1 MESVPMTGSDLPP
14 IGGDIAGKYRVESVL
29 GQGGMGA
36 VFAARN
42 IVTGK
47 RVAIKWLLPHLASS
61 ASRERLMREA
71 RIAGSIEHPN
81 VVDIYD
87 VGEHQGG
94 LFLVME
100 FLRGRTL
107 ADVIAV
113 RGRLSHQELIPVLV
127 PAMRG
132 VYAAHQSGIVHRDLK
147 PENIFLAEVDG
158 AIVPK
163 VLDFGVSKSID
174 ALGEAPSPLTRT
186 GALVG
191 TPHYM
196 SLEQVDGSGSVDQ
209 RTDVYGFGVLLYRA
223 LTGYFPYD
231 GSSIGEVILKIG
243 SLQPTLPRTLRPELP
258 EALEAVIMR
267 AISRRREDRFQDLEA
282 FALALA
288 PFAPPTYMTEDGSP
302 RYSVIGDLSGG
313 NKTLAT
319 GSGQRSIRSIIRE
332 AASGYDS
339 GTQHGGMLGAAT
351 GAPRAPSRSL
361 WAAAAAV
368 LIAAASIAFWASGH
382 PHAGTSSQPPAS
394 AAEPGQPAA
403 GARTEPVVPAAP
415 GSAPAQAPSQV
426 PAAPIVAPSTSAEGQ
441 GAGAAA
447 PTAASGPGVTN
458 GSVSAS
464 KPVGTASQPA
474 NVPAWRMQ
482 GATPSGK
489 TWNAAK
495 GSAGRPSR
503 VIPGD
508 RTGGLSSDD
517 F

>member
-1 MESVPMTGSDLPP
+1 
-14 IGGDIAGKYRVESVL
+14 
-29 GQGGMGA
+29 MGA

-132 VYAAHQSGIVHRDLK
+132 VHAAHQSGIVHRDLK

-196 SLEQVDGSGSVDQ
+196 ALEQVDGSGSVDQ

-243 SLQPTLPRTLRPELP
+243 SLQPTLPRTLRPELS

-313 NKTLAT
+313 KAHTT

-339 GTQHGGMLGAAT
+339 ATQPGGMLGAAT

-361 WAAAAAV
+361 WAAAVAV
-368 LIAAASIAFWASGH
+368 LVAAASIAFWASGR
-382 PHAGTSSQPPAS
+382 PHADGPSQADNTPAARELP
-394 AAEPGQPAA
+394 AAEPQAAPSVAAATSPAPNPAVQAPEPAAQAAPAGAATSPGSALPAVEGQPAKPA
-403 GARTEPVVPAAP
+403 WVPAQHSNP
-415 GSAPAQAPSQV
+415 
-426 PAAPIVAPSTSAEGQ
+426 
-441 GAGAAA
+441 
-447 PTAASGPGVTN
+447 
-458 GSVSAS
+458 
-464 KPVGTASQPA
+464 
-474 NVPAWRMQ
+474 PAWRAP
-482 GATPSGK
+482 GVTPSGK
-489 TWNAAK
+489 AWN
-495 GSAGRPSR
+495 GSKASSGRPAR

>member
-1 MESVPMTGSDLPP
+1 MDSVPMTGSDLPP

-132 VYAAHQSGIVHRDLK
+132 VHAAHQSGIVHRDLK

-196 SLEQVDGSGSVDQ
+196 ALEQVDGSGSVDQ

-243 SLQPTLPRTLRPELP
+243 SLQPTLPRTLRPELS

-313 NKTLAT
+313 KAHTT

-339 GTQHGGMLGAAT
+339 ATQPGGMLGAAT

-361 WAAAAAV
+361 WAAAVAV
-368 LIAAASIAFWASGH
+368 LAAAASIAFWASGR
-382 PHAGTSSQPPAS
+382 PHSDGPSQADNSPVARELP
-394 AAEPGQPAA
+394 AAESQVAPA
-403 GARTEPVVPAAP
+403 VPAATSAAPNAGSAAPVAAPNPAVQEREAAAQAAPAASATGP
-415 GSAPAQAPSQV
+415 GSATPAVEGQSAKPVWVPAQHNN
-426 PAAPIVAPSTSAEGQ
+426 T
-441 GAGAAA
+441 
-447 PTAASGPGVTN
+447 
-458 GSVSAS
+458 
-464 KPVGTASQPA
+464 
-474 NVPAWRMQ
+474 PAWRTP
-482 GATPSGK
+482 GATPPGK
-489 TWNAAK
+489 AWN
-495 GSAGRPSR
+495 GSKASSGRPAR